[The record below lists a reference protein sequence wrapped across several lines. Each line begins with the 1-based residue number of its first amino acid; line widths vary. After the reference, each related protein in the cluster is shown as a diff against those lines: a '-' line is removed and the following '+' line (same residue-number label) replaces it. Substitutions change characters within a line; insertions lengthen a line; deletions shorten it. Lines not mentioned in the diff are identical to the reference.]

1 MDSNQS
7 APDAVPNEK
16 KSAPDAVPNEK
27 KSAPDAVPK
36 GKMSALNAKHYIVAA
51 LTATLAVAVVVTIF
65 FVVLSPARIKFSIA
79 KAGSSHKPGDGNLVL
94 TLTIAAVNPSG
105 RAAVRYES
113 MFVDVSNNTEP
124 PINWIRATVTTG
136 LPLRQPRA
144 SVATVDA
151 TVTLVRSPWMKAFT
165 GNMTNNLTVIITTVA
180 RFKVGIAQTRLYD
193 IKVTCGP
200 VGFFPGTADGP
211 PVDCA

>member
-1 MDSNQS
+1 MDSNQLS
-7 APDAVPNEK
+7 APNPVSKEKMSGPDAV
-16 KSAPDAVPNEK
+16 S
-27 KSAPDAVPK
+27 SK

-51 LTATLAVAVVVTIF
+51 LTATLAVAVVVTVF

-79 KAGSSHKPGDGNLVL
+79 KTGSSHKPGDGNLVL

-165 GNMTNNLTVIITTVA
+165 GNMRNNLTVIVTTVA

-200 VGFFPGTADGP
+200 VGFFPGTADRP